1 MFNFALPRQ
10 VLESLEEVEKFT
22 TASDVAVVGFFTK
35 DRYRPR
41 VTFTYTFLLSGH

>member
-1 MFNFALPRQ
+1 M
-10 VLESLEEVEKFT
+10 EEVEKFT

-41 VTFTYTFLLSGH
+41 VPKEDKYTFLLSGH